1 MLGNPKNPVA
11 RITDA
16 VCELLAEEGVS
27 ALSMR
32 NVASRADATIGL
44 ITHHFPN
51 RAAMVKAAANA
62 TWFKEQSVVVW
73 PDKPEKTAVLR
84 AVKIFL
90 PTNELRRKQ
99 LSVWLAFWALA
110 QTDIELRNIHVDIHR
125 TIREA
130 HSHWIAMLGFSPE
143 QTLAHA
149 DKLCVS
155 LDGLLLYSL
164 LDPEHWSPERQISAA
179 RQMIDE
185 IFLQQP
191 RSL

>member
-1 MLGNPKNPVA
+1 MAGNPKNPVA

-32 NVASRADATIGL
+32 NVATRADATVGL

-51 RAAMVKAAANA
+51 RAAMVKAATNA

-73 PDKPEKTAVLR
+73 PDKPDRTAVLR
-84 AVKIFL
+84 AVKVWL
-90 PTNELRRKQ
+90 PIDELRRKQ

-110 QTDIELRNIHVDIHR
+110 QTDPELRDIHVEIHR

-130 HSHWIAMLGFSPE
+130 HSRWIVQLGYSPE
-143 QTLAHA
+143 QALAHA

-164 LDPEHWSPERQISAA
+164 LDPEHWTPERQLSSA
-179 RQMIDE
+179 RLMIDE

-191 RSL
+191 S